1 MRVEVYTVDSRQVV
15 SFFTGW
21 VFFSS
26 IHYLIFSTFCRYV
39 ASRVLIR
46 ALAWISDKRKNTA
59 SETAPPANVESQPV
73 NIEKPFQRW
82 ASKLQDDIIFS
93 DKEYPTLVFLTTLL
107 FAMASLSQF
116 GSLLRFSPGFSGAE
130 TACGKF
136 SLYRYCHRI
145 FNIVKLLWWR
155 GAECLPNLHKFLAYW
170 FWALSYVGLVSTCG
184 KASYFGCFFSL
195 P

>member
-1 MRVEVYTVDSRQVV
+1 MDSRQLV
-15 SFFTGW
+15 SFVTGW

-26 IHYLIFSTFCRYV
+26 IHYLIFSPFCRYV

-46 ALAWISDKRKNTA
+46 ALAWISDKKKNT
-59 SETAPPANVESQPV
+59 SETAAQANVESQPV

-107 FAMASLSQF
+107 FAMAGLSQF

-130 TACGKF
+130 TACGKL
-136 SLYRYCHRI
+136 SLHRYRHI
-145 FNIVKLLWWR
+145 ILNFVKLSW
-155 GAECLPNLHKFLAYW
+155 
-170 FWALSYVGLVSTCG
+170 
-184 KASYFGCFFSL
+184 
-195 P
+195 